1 MGKSYCRYPLNCGGE
16 VSERNAMHR
25 APRRRAAV
33 TEAVAGTD
41 TIVHLAGIPDETPID
56 STPKEYPVDTFT
68 TVSADWDITERVSK
82 TAPSLQVAVN
92 PFFRPGNII
101 GENAYKALRDL
112 GADYVRYIAWL
123 PYPKLVVAELE
134 PPTNTT
140 TSWDFSLIDPM
151 TIDFFE
157 ATDGHPVVLNFSTMP
172 QWMWR
177 TTKPVGYPADPTEAT
192 YNYTQGTEPRDP
204 TFKEIADY
212 YARLLSWYTQG
223 GFVDELGTRHESGHH
238 YSVPFWEVLN
248 AVDEEH
254 PLTPEIYTK
263 LYDQVVMAMRKV
275 QPDLKFVG
283 MSLGMPSTNPRFF
296 EYFLDPSN
304 HEPGIPL
311 DYISYHFYASPTP
324 EETPEVQGYTFF
336 AQAEHFLSTVKYV
349 ENIRSRLSPETRTM
363 ITEIGAFHPFE
374 QFPRTISTPQPVP
387 DSHWY
392 LSGAMFAYL
401 FGELSRM
408 GIDVVDASM
417 LLAGEPRQHSISLL
431 DWTTGEPNS
440 RFRVLQLLHD
450 NFSPGD
456 KIITLEQGRGHPY
469 VYAMPVVTKG
479 GERRFLLVNKSQHP
493 AKVHIPGS
501 SGGQKV
507 WVDHTTASAPPAIAK
522 TTSDI
527 IALEAYAVAAI
538 TLPDRH

>member
-1 MGKSYCRYPLNCGGE
+1 M
-16 VSERNAMHR
+16 
-25 APRRRAAV
+25 
-33 TEAVAGTD
+33 
-41 TIVHLAGIPDETPID
+41 
-56 STPKEYPVDTFT
+56 DTFT
-68 TVSADWDITERVSK
+68 TVSADWDTTERVSK
-82 TAPSLQVAVN
+82 TTPSLQVAVN
-92 PFFRPGNII
+92 PLFRPGNII

-112 GADYVRYIAWL
+112 GTDYVRYIPWL
-123 PYPKLVVAELE
+123 PYPKLAVAALE

-157 ATDGHPVVLNFSTMP
+157 ATNGHPVVLDFSTMP

-177 TTKPVGYPADPTEAT
+177 TAKPVGYPADPDEAT
-192 YNYTQGTEPRDP
+192 YKYTQGTEPRDP

-223 GFVDELGTRHESGHH
+223 GFVDEIGTRHDSGHY
-238 YSVPFWEVLN
+238 YSVPFWQVLN
-248 AVDEEH
+248 EVDFEH
-254 PLTPEIYTK
+254 HMTPEIYTK

-283 MSLGMPSTNPRFF
+283 MALGNLETSANARFV
-296 EYFLDPSN
+296 EYFLDPNN

-336 AQAEHFLSTVKYV
+336 AQADRFLATVRYV

-363 ITEIGAFHPFE
+363 ITEIGAFQTDTAVGYSFDE
-374 QFPRTISTPQPVP
+374 TQPIP

-392 LSGAMFAYL
+392 LSGALYAYL

-408 GIDVVDASM
+408 GIDVVGASM
-417 LLAGEPRQHSISLL
+417 LLAGAPRQHSISLL
-431 DWTTGEPNS
+431 DWTTGEPNP

-450 NFSPGD
+450 HFSPGD
-456 KIITLEQGRGHPY
+456 RIVTLEQGHGHPY

-479 GERRFLLVNKSQHP
+479 GERRLMLVNKSQHP
-493 AKVHIPGS
+493 AKIHVPGF

-507 WVDHTTASAPPAIAK
+507 WVDQTTASAPHAIAK

-527 IALEAYAVAAI
+527 IALEGYTVAAL
-538 TLPDRH
+538 TFPDRH

>member
-1 MGKSYCRYPLNCGGE
+1 M
-16 VSERNAMHR
+16 
-25 APRRRAAV
+25 
-33 TEAVAGTD
+33 
-41 TIVHLAGIPDETPID
+41 
-56 STPKEYPVDTFT
+56 DTFT
-68 TVSADWDITERVSK
+68 TVSANWDTTERVSK
-82 TAPSLQVAVN
+82 TTPSLQVAVN

-101 GENAYKALRDL
+101 GENAYKALREL
-112 GADYVRYIAWL
+112 GTDYVRYIPWL
-123 PYPKLVVAELE
+123 PYPKLAVAELE
-134 PPTNTT
+134 PPTNTA

-157 ATDGHPVVLNFSTMP
+157 ATNGHPVVLNFSTMP

-177 TTKPVGYPADPTEAT
+177 TAKPVGYPADPAEAT
-192 YNYTQGTEPRDP
+192 YSYTQGTEPRDP

-223 GFVDELGTRHESGHH
+223 GFVDEIGTRHDSGHY

-248 AVDEEH
+248 EVDWEH
-254 PLTPEIYTK
+254 YMAPEIYTK

-283 MSLGMPSTNPRFF
+283 MALSRVHLNPHLKSRFF
-296 EYFLDPSN
+296 EYFLDRNN

-311 DYISYHFYASPTP
+311 DYISYHFYAAPTP
-324 EETPEVQGYTFF
+324 EETPEIQGYTFF
-336 AQAEHFLSTVKYV
+336 AQADSFLATVSYV

-363 ITEIGAFHPFE
+363 TSEIGAWHRDP
-374 QFPRTISTPQPVP
+374 PWPPTVDAPQSVP

-392 LSGAMFAYL
+392 LSGALYAYL

-408 GIDVVDASM
+408 GIDVVHASM

-431 DWTTGEPNS
+431 DWSTGEPNP

-456 KIITLEQGRGHPY
+456 RIVALEQGQNHHY

-479 GERRFLLVNKSQHP
+479 GERRLLLVNKSQHP
-493 AKVHIPGS
+493 AKVHVPGS
-501 SGGQKV
+501 GGGQKV
-507 WVDHTTASAPPAIAK
+507 WVDHTTASAPPAMAK

-527 IALEAYAVAAI
+527 VALEGYTVAAL
-538 TLPDRH
+538 TFPD

>member
-1 MGKSYCRYPLNCGGE
+1 M
-16 VSERNAMHR
+16 
-25 APRRRAAV
+25 
-33 TEAVAGTD
+33 
-41 TIVHLAGIPDETPID
+41 
-56 STPKEYPVDTFT
+56 DTFT
-68 TVSADWDITERVSK
+68 TVSADWDTTERVSK
-82 TAPSLQVAVN
+82 TTPSLQVAVN

-112 GADYVRYIAWL
+112 GTDYVRYIPWL
-123 PYPKLVVAELE
+123 PYPKLAVAALE

-157 ATDGHPVVLNFSTMP
+157 ATKGHPVVLDFSTMP

-177 TTKPVGYPADPTEAT
+177 TAKSVGYPDDPDEAT
-192 YNYTQGTEPRDP
+192 YSYTQGTEPRDP

-223 GFVDELGTRHESGHH
+223 GFVDEIGTRHDSGHY
-238 YSVPFWEVLN
+238 YSVPVWQVLN
-248 AVDEEH
+248 EVDTEH
-254 PLTPEIYTK
+254 RMTPQIYTK

-283 MSLGMPSTNPRFF
+283 MSLFRPDTNPRFF
-296 EYFLDPSN
+296 EYFLDRNN

-311 DYISYHFYASPTP
+311 DYISYHFYAWPTP

-336 AQAEHFLSTVKYV
+336 AQADRFLTTVRYV
-349 ENIRSRLSPETRTM
+349 ENIRSKLSPETRTM
-363 ITEIGAFHPFE
+363 ITEIGAFH
-374 QFPRTISTPQPVP
+374 TDAAVGYSLDATQPIP

-392 LSGAMFAYL
+392 LSGALYAYL

-417 LLAGEPRQHSISLL
+417 LLAGEPRQHPISLL
-431 DWTTGEPNS
+431 DWTTGEPNP

-450 NFSPGD
+450 HFSPGD
-456 KIITLEQGRGHPY
+456 RIVTLEQGHSHPY

-479 GERRFLLVNKSQHP
+479 GERRLLLVNKSQHP
-493 AKVHIPGS
+493 AKIHVPGS

-507 WVDHTTASAPPAIAK
+507 WVDQTTASAPPAIAK

-527 IALEAYAVAAI
+527 IALEGYTVAAL
-538 TLPDRH
+538 TFPDRQ